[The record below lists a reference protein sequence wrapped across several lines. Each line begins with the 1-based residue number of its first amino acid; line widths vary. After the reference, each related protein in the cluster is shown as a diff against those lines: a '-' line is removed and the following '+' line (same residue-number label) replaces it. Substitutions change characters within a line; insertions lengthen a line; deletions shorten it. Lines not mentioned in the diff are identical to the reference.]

1 MVDLPLPDGPSKQTN
16 SPAATLRVASR
27 RISTAPA
34 SVVTDSETSSSATLA
49 PDRDGGMLE
58 GGGGRMDDVTAR
70 SDTPRSSTHAFAN
83 VNTRSL

>member
-1 MVDLPLPDGPSKQTN
+1 
-16 SPAATLRVASR
+16 
-27 RISTAPA
+27 
-34 SVVTDSETSSSATLA
+34 
-49 PDRDGGMLE
+49 MLE